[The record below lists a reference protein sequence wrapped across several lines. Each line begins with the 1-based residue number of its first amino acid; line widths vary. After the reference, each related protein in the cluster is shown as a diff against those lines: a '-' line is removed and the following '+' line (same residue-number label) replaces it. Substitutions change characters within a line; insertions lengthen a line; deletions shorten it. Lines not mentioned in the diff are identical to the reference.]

1 MLDLPLCFSA
11 LGCSRSLCGSRGS
24 LLNDHKELSSKPE
37 SSKSSPN
44 TCEAWPNPSS
54 KRLKSQF
61 RWLQSLAHTEKKK
74 VVFLLFKLSP
84 STNSFPLLPK
94 LQTRSMLIL
103 YHGFCTSITQEKKLP
118 SIRRSKQR
126 KSQILMH
133 SLHNNNDDF
142 KKILDAYYERGKYR
156 AGDRNSVEFWSSK
169 LWHFYCLSLSPS
181 LITCLWP

>member
-74 VVFLLFKLSP
+74 KWFSCCSSYHQALTLSP
-84 STNSFPLLPK
+84 CCLNCRHVPCWFFIMAFAPQLHRRKNYQVLGGVSKEKAKFSCIVCIII
-94 LQTRSMLIL
+94 MMIL
-103 YHGFCTSITQEKKLP
+103 KK
-118 SIRRSKQR
+118 
-126 KSQILMH
+126 
-133 SLHNNNDDF
+133 
-142 KKILDAYYERGKYR
+142 Y
-156 AGDRNSVEFWSSK
+156 
-169 LWHFYCLSLSPS
+169 
-181 LITCLWP
+181 